1 MWIVL
6 FLIIIVVVL
15 LLVGLY
21 FSTRILYP
29 HTRSHEETYQIE
41 KENGFLD
48 GDRWESLTKEEIS
61 IGSPFGYN
69 LYGEY
74 LPFPGSQKTVVFAHG
89 ISYTL
94 DGSIKYIQTFRKH
107 GFNVLVY
114 DHRRH
119 GKSGG
124 KNTTFGFYEKYDLRA
139 VVDFALQK
147 QGGDGP
153 VGIHGE
159 SMGAAIALQYG
170 AIDIRPAFIVA
181 DCAFS
186 DLRELLEYR
195 LRHDYHLPGGIFIP
209 LADLFCRILS
219 GMALSAVSPQRDVRH
234 YQTPILL
241 IHGQEDRYVPA
252 EMSKRIYAA
261 KQEGIRHLYIVP
273 DARHAD
279 AYVHDPREYEN
290 QVEQF
295 LTRIGLI
302 QEIQ

>member
-1 MWIVL
+1 MWIVW
-6 FLIIIVVVL
+6 FLIVIIVIL
-15 LLVGLY
+15 LLVGFY
-21 FSTRILYP
+21 FATRILYP

-41 KENGFLD
+41 KENGFLA
-48 GDRWESLTKEEIS
+48 GDRWETLTKEEILIPS
-61 IGSPFGYN
+61 SFGYN
-69 LYGEY
+69 LFGIYI
-74 LPFPGSQKTVVFAHG
+74 PSPNSHKTVVIAHG
-89 ISYTL
+89 IAYTL
-94 DGSIKYIQTFRKH
+94 DGSIKYMPLFRKR
-107 GFNVLVY
+107 GFNVLIY
-114 DHRRH
+114 DHRHH

-124 KNTTFGFYEKYDLRA
+124 KNTTLGYYEKHDLKA

-147 QGGDGP
+147 LGGDGP
-153 VGIHGE
+153 VGVHGE

-170 AIDIRPAFIVA
+170 EIDTRPAFIIA

-209 LADLFCRILS
+209 LADLFCRVIA
-219 GMALSAVSPQRDVRH
+219 GMTLSAVSPQRDVRH

-279 AYVHDPREYEN
+279 AYIHDPREYEN

-295 LTRIGLI
+295 LARIGLN
-302 QEIQ
+302 